1 MSEQP
6 PKETLEE
13 EVRQQLDEKL
23 AAKRRAFP
31 KVTETPVETP
41 AETPAETAAFEA
53 EIRHKIDE
61 KIRRKKAAKTKM
73 PKRDKETSGDPGKVP
88 GKKTAGKSKLGDPV
102 KKKKKPAVSRAI
114 AKQLQSA
121 PEDKKKNAK
130 IETERAK
137 IDQHFRR
144 RQFLL
149 YVAITVGTILLA
161 VFIVMVSSGKIDLK
175 NLSFSSSVVPAAVD
189 NSTESSSPGW
199 RKFVSSIDEMI
210 ADAEAAG
217 DAGKLQET
225 IFRVVAFGENYPA
238 DKAQADKKIT
248 AISSAYFELTGDLPY
263 RNREGMP
270 EPTLNMESVDA
281 VLGTL
286 QAPDRVDVAP
296 AIDVP
301 DPLPDAPLA
310 PDVPQET
317 DDSDFFD

>member
-1 MSEQP
+1 MSEQQ

-23 AAKRRAFP
+23 DAKRRAFP
-31 KVTETPVETP
+31 KVTETPVG
-41 AETPAETAAFEA
+41 TPAETAALEA

-61 KIRRKKAAKTKM
+61 KIRRKKAGKTKI

-88 GKKTAGKSKLGDPV
+88 GKKTAGKSKLGEPV

-114 AKQLQSA
+114 AKQLQRA

-144 RQFLL
+144 RQLL
-149 YVAITVGTILLA
+149 IYVAITVGTILLA
-161 VFIVMVSSGKIDLK
+161 AFIVMVSSGKIDLE

-225 IFRVVAFGENYPA
+225 IFRVGAFGANYPA

-263 RNREGMP
+263 SNREGMP
-270 EPTLNMESVDA
+270 EPTLNMESADA